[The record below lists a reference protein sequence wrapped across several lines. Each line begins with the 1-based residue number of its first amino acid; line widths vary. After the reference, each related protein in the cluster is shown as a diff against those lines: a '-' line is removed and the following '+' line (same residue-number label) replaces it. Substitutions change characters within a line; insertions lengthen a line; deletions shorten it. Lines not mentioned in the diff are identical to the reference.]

1 MKRFFSVLPALWLA
15 LTALPAG
22 ATEQGELLLA
32 QAMNEQEIIEALKNP
47 VDQTGLEALDRRTR
61 GLRVVVDPS
70 TPPPVSG
77 VQFKVQF
84 AFGSADLTDEA
95 KGVLNELGSALS
107 STELSPYNFRVTGHT
122 DAIGED
128 RFNLGLSEQRARA
141 VENYLAANF
150 GIERSR
156 LESVGVGER
165 VLLVPDNP
173 AADENRRV
181 EIMNIGTGS

>member
-1 MKRFFSVLPALWLA
+1 MKRISFVLPALALA
-15 LTALPAG
+15 LAALPAG
-22 ATEQGELLLA
+22 SAEQGEVLLA
-32 QAMNEQEIIEALKNP
+32 QAMTEQQIIEALKTP
-47 VDQTGLEALDRRTR
+47 VDQSGLAALDRRTR

-84 AFGSADLTDEA
+84 AFGSADLTDDA

-107 STELSPYNFRVTGHT
+107 SAALSPFKFRVTGHT

-141 VENYLAANF
+141 VENYLATNF
-150 GIERSR
+150 GIDRGR

-181 EIMNIGTGS
+181 EVMNIGAGG